1 MKFLDDDDVDTVLGA
16 KQLLLHI
23 LHNEETICKLQKL
36 NIRQYIDNGY
46 TVLQSINQ
54 STQIYIAPY
63 VAGESEGG
71 GCVVDADDAASAW
84 LILTG
89 CCMHHS
95 LFLIVGG
102 VKGEATACVGHTKI
116 HTAYQNCSVLYCLL
130 KLCTVIS
137 TLR

>member
-1 MKFLDDDDVDTVLGA
+1 MSRQPSVTAVRKFFFETCVAMKFLDDDDVDTVLGA

-46 TVLQSINQ
+46 TVL
-54 STQIYIAPY
+54 
-63 VAGESEGG
+63 G